1 MATVMY
7 SYRSETESN
16 KDGTMNK
23 VFLVLLWPLFL
34 APILCHAQEIKL
46 NPNPTA
52 SDCRAAQ
59 KLLASRL
66 TDDNSISFRE
76 LNFAALEMETCMK
89 VDPRF
94 GYLYSDTAHEAQSFQ
109 GAKLLAFLDRHGLYG
124 QFITEDEQAKQ
135 RLNSAKP

>member
-76 LNFAALEMETCMK
+76 LNFVALEMETCMK
-89 VDPRF
+89 LTRA
-94 GYLYSDTAHEAQSFQ
+94 SATCTATPHT
-109 GAKLLAFLDRHGLYG
+109 KLKAFREPNFWPSLTATAYMASL
-124 QFITEDEQAKQ
+124 
-135 RLNSAKP
+135 